1 MAEPVTGT
9 FETKQI
15 HELNPLAK
23 LTGKEEVLI
32 DDGNGTLRVTVDTL
46 LGYIRDQINA
56 STGGGSGAGADPS
69 QEQASTIHVIRIDEG
84 EEDIPVES
92 RPEGHFYIKVI
103 DAIEAQ
109 LSSGL
114 PRVIR
119 VSPNM
124 GLRII
129 DD

>member
-1 MAEPVTGT
+1 MADKVTGT
-9 FETKQI
+9 FDTKQI

-23 LTGKEEVLI
+23 LSGKELLLI
-32 DDGNGTLRVTVDTL
+32 DNGEGTLNVTVDTM

-56 STGGGSGAGADPS
+56 STGGGGGETIPGSA
-69 QEQASTIHVIRIDEG
+69 TVIHVINKGDP
-84 EEDIPVES
+84 DIPVES
-92 RPEGHFYIKVI
+92 RPEGHFYIKVT
-103 DAIEAQ
+103 DVKDAQ
-109 LSSGL
+109 LASGL

>member
-1 MAEPVTGT
+1 MADKVTGT
-9 FETKQI
+9 FDTKQI

-23 LTGKEEVLI
+23 LSGKELLLI
-32 DDGNGTLRVTVDTL
+32 DNGEGTLNVTVDTM

-56 STGGGSGAGADPS
+56 STGGGGGGTIPGSA
-69 QEQASTIHVIRIDEG
+69 TVIHVINKGDP
-84 EEDIPVES
+84 DIPVES
-92 RPEGHFYIKVI
+92 RPEGHFYIKVT
-103 DAIEAQ
+103 DVKDAQ
-109 LSSGL
+109 LASGL

>member
-1 MAEPVTGT
+1 MAEQVTGT

-23 LTGKEEVLI
+23 LSGKEELII
-32 DDGNGTLRVTVDTL
+32 DDGNGTLRITVDTM

-56 STGGGSGAGADPS
+56 STGDGGSQPAPAES
-69 QEQASTIHVIRIDEG
+69 SVIHVIQKG
-84 EEDIPVES
+84 EPDIPVES
-92 RPEGHFYIKVI
+92 RPDGHYYIKVV
-103 DAIEAQ
+103 DAVEAQ
-109 LSSGL
+109 LSTGL

-124 GLRII
+124 GLRLIT
-129 DD
+129 D

>member
-9 FETKQI
+9 FSTKQI

-23 LTGKEEVLI
+23 LSGKEEVLI
-32 DDGNGTLRVTVDTL
+32 DNGEGTLRVTVDTL

-56 STGGGSGAGADPS
+56 ATGGGTGGGTVPSTASVIHIINKGDPD
-69 QEQASTIHVIRIDEG
+69 V
-84 EEDIPVES
+84 PVES
-92 RPEGHFYIKVI
+92 RPEGHYYLRVV
-103 DAIEAQ
+103 DVVDAQ
-109 LSSGL
+109 LASGL
-114 PRVIR
+114 PRLIR
-119 VSPNM
+119 VSHNM

>member
-9 FETKQI
+9 FDTKQI

-23 LTGKEEVLI
+23 LNGKEEILI

-56 STGGGSGAGADPS
+56 STGGGTGGGSS
-69 QEQASTIHVIRIDEG
+69 TEQASTIHVIRMDEG
-84 EEDIPVES
+84 EENVPVES
-92 RPEGHFYIKVI
+92 RPEGHFYIKVT
-103 DAIEAQ
+103 DAVEAQ
-109 LSSGL
+109 ISSGL
-114 PRVIR
+114 PRLIR

>member
-23 LTGKEEVLI
+23 LTGKEELLI
-32 DDGNGTLRVTVDTL
+32 DDGNGTLRVTVDTM

-56 STGGGSGAGADPS
+56 SAGGEGETGGGS
-69 QEQASTIHVIRIDEG
+69 EQASTIHVIRMDQG
-84 EEDIPVES
+84 EENVPVES
-92 RPEGHFYIKVI
+92 RPAGHFYIKVV
-103 DAIEAQ
+103 DSTEAQ

-114 PRVIR
+114 PRIIR

>member
-56 STGGGSGAGADPS
+56 STGSGETGGGTEPS
-69 QEQASTIHVIRIDEG
+69 TAASTIHIIRMDEG
-84 EEDIPVES
+84 EENVPVES
-92 RPEGHFYIKVI
+92 RPEGHFYIKVV

-114 PRVIR
+114 PRIIR

-124 GLRII
+124 GLRLI

>member
-1 MAEPVTGT
+1 MADKVTGT
-9 FETKQI
+9 FDTKQI

-23 LTGKEEVLI
+23 LSGKELLLI
-32 DDGNGTLRVTVDTL
+32 DNGEGTLNVTVDTM

-56 STGGGSGAGADPS
+56 SIGGGGGGTIPGSA
-69 QEQASTIHVIRIDEG
+69 TVIHVINKGDP
-84 EEDIPVES
+84 DIPVES
-92 RPEGHFYIKVI
+92 RPEGHFYIKVT
-103 DAIEAQ
+103 DVKDAQ
-109 LSSGL
+109 LASGL

>member
-1 MAEPVTGT
+1 MAEQISGT
-9 FETKQI
+9 FDTKQI
-15 HELNPLAK
+15 HELNPLVK
-23 LTGKEEVLI
+23 LNGKEEVII

-56 STGGGSGAGADPS
+56 SVGSDTGSGGTVS
-69 QEQASTIHVIRIDEG
+69 KGTTIHVIKQG
-84 EEDIPVES
+84 EENIPAES
-92 RPEGHFYIKVI
+92 RPEGHFYLRVVK
-103 DAIEAQ
+103 ASEAQ

-124 GLRII
+124 GLRMLV
-129 DD
+129 D

>member
-23 LTGKEEVLI
+23 LTGKEELLI
-32 DDGNGTLRVTVDTL
+32 DDGNGTLRVTVDTM

-56 STGGGSGAGADPS
+56 SAGGEGGTGGGS
-69 QEQASTIHVIRIDEG
+69 EQASTIHVIRMDQG
-84 EEDIPVES
+84 EENVPVES
-92 RPEGHFYIKVI
+92 RPAGHFYIKVVDSI
-103 DAIEAQ
+103 KAQ

-114 PRVIR
+114 PRIIR

>member
-1 MAEPVTGT
+1 MADKVTGT
-9 FETKQI
+9 FDTKQI

-23 LTGKEEVLI
+23 LSGKELLLI
-32 DDGNGTLRVTVDTL
+32 DNGEGTLNVTVDTM

-56 STGGGSGAGADPS
+56 STGGGGGGTIPESAIV
-69 QEQASTIHVIRIDEG
+69 IHVINKGDP
-84 EEDIPVES
+84 DIPVES
-92 RPEGHFYIKVI
+92 RPEGHFYIKVT
-103 DAIEAQ
+103 DVKDAQ
-109 LSSGL
+109 LASGL

>member
-1 MAEPVTGT
+1 MADKVTGT
-9 FETKQI
+9 FDTKQI

-23 LTGKEEVLI
+23 LSGKEELLI
-32 DDGNGTLRVTVDTL
+32 DNGDGTLRVTVDTM

-56 STGGGSGAGADPS
+56 ATGGGGGSVTPASASVIHIINKGDPD
-69 QEQASTIHVIRIDEG
+69 V
-84 EEDIPVES
+84 PVES
-92 RPEGHFYIKVI
+92 RPEGHFYFKVT
-103 DAIEAQ
+103 DVVDAQ
-109 LSSGL
+109 LASGL
-114 PRVIR
+114 PRLIR

>member
-1 MAEPVTGT
+1 MAGQVTGT

-23 LTGKEEVLI
+23 LSGKEELLI
-32 DDGNGTLRVTVDTL
+32 DDGNGTLRVTVDTM

-56 STGGGSGAGADPS
+56 STGGGGGGQPAPAESS
-69 QEQASTIHVIRIDEG
+69 VIHVIQKG
-84 EEDIPVES
+84 EPDIPVES
-92 RPEGHFYIKVI
+92 RPEGHYYIKVV

-109 LSSGL
+109 LSTGL

-124 GLRII
+124 GLRLIT
-129 DD
+129 D

>member
-23 LTGKEEVLI
+23 LTGKEELLI
-32 DDGNGTLRVTVDTL
+32 DDGNGTLRVTVDTM

-56 STGGGSGAGADPS
+56 SAGGEDGTGGAS
-69 QEQASTIHVIRIDEG
+69 EQASTIHVIRMDQG
-84 EEDIPVES
+84 EENVPVES
-92 RPEGHFYIKVI
+92 RPAGHFYIKVV
-103 DAIEAQ
+103 DSIEAQ

-114 PRVIR
+114 PRIIR

>member
-23 LTGKEEVLI
+23 LTGKEELLI
-32 DDGNGTLRVTVDTL
+32 DDGNGTLRVTVDTM

-56 STGGGSGAGADPS
+56 SAGGEGGTGGAS
-69 QEQASTIHVIRIDEG
+69 EQASTIHVIRMDQG
-84 EEDIPVES
+84 EENVPVES
-92 RPEGHFYIKVI
+92 RPAGHFYIKVV
-103 DAIEAQ
+103 DSTEAQ

-114 PRVIR
+114 PRIIR

>member
-1 MAEPVTGT
+1 MADKVTGT
-9 FETKQI
+9 FDTKQI

-23 LTGKEEVLI
+23 LSGKELLLI
-32 DDGNGTLRVTVDTL
+32 DNGEGTLNVTVDTM

-56 STGGGSGAGADPS
+56 YTGGGGGGTIPESA
-69 QEQASTIHVIRIDEG
+69 TVIHVINKGDP
-84 EEDIPVES
+84 DIPVES
-92 RPEGHFYIKVI
+92 RPEGHFYIKVT
-103 DAIEAQ
+103 DVKDAQ
-109 LSSGL
+109 LASGL

>member
-1 MAEPVTGT
+1 MADKVTGT
-9 FETKQI
+9 FDTKQI

-23 LTGKEEVLI
+23 LSGKELLLI
-32 DDGNGTLRVTVDTL
+32 DNGEGTLNVTVDTM

-56 STGGGSGAGADPS
+56 STGGGGGGTIPESA
-69 QEQASTIHVIRIDEG
+69 TVIHVINKGDP
-84 EEDIPVES
+84 DIPVES
-92 RPEGHFYIKVI
+92 RPEGHFYIKVT
-103 DAIEAQ
+103 DVKDAQ
-109 LSSGL
+109 LASGL
-114 PRVIR
+114 PRIIR